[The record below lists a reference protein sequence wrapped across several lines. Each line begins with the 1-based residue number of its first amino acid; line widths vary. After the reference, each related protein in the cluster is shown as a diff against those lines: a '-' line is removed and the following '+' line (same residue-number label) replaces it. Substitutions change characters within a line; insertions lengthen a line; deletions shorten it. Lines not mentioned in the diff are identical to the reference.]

1 MDMYKEQ
8 KSPNFPFF
16 VFIYYRASGHP
27 STLHVYLERQFE
39 GICLLKD
46 RRA

>member
-8 KSPNFPFF
+8 KRTNFWFF
-16 VFIYYRASGHP
+16 MFTYYRASGHP

-39 GICLLKD
+39 GIFLLKD